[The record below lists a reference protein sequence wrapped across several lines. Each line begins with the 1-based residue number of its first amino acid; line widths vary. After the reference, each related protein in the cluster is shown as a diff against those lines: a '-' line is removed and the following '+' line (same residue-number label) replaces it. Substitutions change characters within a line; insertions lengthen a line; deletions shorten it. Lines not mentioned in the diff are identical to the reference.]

1 MNMDNVPEPIT
12 ESILEPIIEDSIDD
26 NSGEEEIEELNNNG
40 EDGDGDIIRDIDF
53 LAYLER
59 EAKKEEQEQQGNK
72 EDNKEG
78 TIDSNNNPNQSLY
91 NARGL
96 LRGKAGRP
104 KGRKTNYGLSTSDR
118 LKILKLIALDSLN
131 KPAERISAIK
141 MMTDLLNDKEKDEA
155 KEKQTIE
162 LKFNQNTK
170 GIPQK
175 MSTKSPVTTPPLS
188 QTTTNLTTTLMK
200 KDAQLIDN
208 KGVTKEDKKVGS
220 ALKLEINKNDIIDLN
235 EIFKDVDE

>member
-1 MNMDNVPEPIT
+1 MDNVPEPIT
-12 ESILEPIIEDSIDD
+12 ESILEPIIEDLIDD

-59 EAKKEEQEQQGNK
+59 EAKKEEQEQQQEGNK

-104 KGRKTNYGLSTSDR
+104 KGRKTNYGLSISDR

-200 KDAQLIDN
+200 KDVQPIDN

-235 EIFKDVDE
+235 EIFKDADE